1 MVLFMGFGCIL
12 LHLTSRFAAFY
23 LAFWCIL
30 QCVLVHIA
38 VRFGA
43 KCTAF
48 CCILRCVLVQN
59 TLQQLAIRLHFLV
72 VADANLGEFFFKEKC
87 KSIVNGQK
95 RRG

>member
-12 LHLTSRFAAFY
+12 LHFTSRFAAFY

-30 QCVLVHIA
+30 Q
-38 VRFGA
+38 
-43 KCTAF
+43 
-48 CCILRCVLVQN
+48 CVLVQN

-72 VADANLGEFFFKEKC
+72 VADANFGEFFFKEKC
-87 KSIVNGQK
+87 KSIVNGQE

>member
-1 MVLFMGFGCIL
+1 MVLFMGFGYIL
-12 LHLTSRFAAFY
+12 LHFSLYFGTY
-23 LAFWCIL
+23 CIPFWCKIH
-30 QCVLVHIA
+30 CVLVHIA
-38 VRFGA
+38 LRFGA

-48 CCILRCVLVQN
+48 WCILHCVLVQN
-59 TLQQLAIRLHFLV
+59 ALQQLAINLHFLV